1 MKRLPYLTIYL
12 LGGLV
17 LLMFIPMPY
26 VPEPKTH
33 STMTTVVEIDIKLP
47 PPRLTG
53 ETSIEEAL
61 FKRRSVRAYKKE
73 MLSLTSV
80 AQLLWASQGITDK
93 GGMRTA
99 PSAGA
104 LYPLEVYLVSGAV
117 DGLPAG
123 VYHYHPSGHR
133 LERVTTGDKRAQLA
147 AVAGMQNAVSHGAA
161 VLVIAADNNRTRVK
175 YGQRAARYVHMEAGH
190 VAQNVYLQ
198 SVALNVKTV
207 AIGAFNDGLVKQVL
221 SLPKNEEPLYLMPLG
236 K

>member
-1 MKRLPYLTIYL
+1 
-12 LGGLV
+12 
-17 LLMFIPMPY
+17 MFSLIPFMS
-26 VPEPKTH
+26 EPNPR
-33 STMTTVVEIDIKLP
+33 STMTTAIQRDIKLP
-47 PPRLTG
+47 EPRLTS
-53 ETSIEEAL
+53 ETAIEEAL
-61 FKRRSVRAYKKE
+61 YKRRSAREYKKE
-73 MLSLTSV
+73 SLSLTSV
-80 AQLLWASQGITDK
+80 AQLLWAAQGITDK
-93 GGMRTA
+93 GGLRTA

-104 LYPLEVYLVSGAV
+104 LYPLEVYLISGAV
-117 DGLPAG
+117 DGLPTG
-123 VYHYHPSGHR
+123 VYHYHPAGHR
-133 LERVTTGDKRAQLA
+133 LEWVTTGDKRAQLA

-161 VLVIAADNNRTRVK
+161 ILVIAADNNRTRVK